1 MPLVPYDPPFFLFN
15 RHLETIFPALMR
27 SVELPPYTRERIETP
42 DGDFLDLDWLSR
54 SRQIGGTGDVGMR
67 PLLILSHGLE
77 GDSQRPYI
85 KGMAKAFLLQGFDV
99 LAWNFRGCGLD
110 MNRLLRFYHSGA
122 TEDLDLVV
130 QHAIQQGYTQIDLVG
145 FSLGGN
151 LTLKY
156 LGESALPPAVHRA
169 AVFSVPLDL
178 YDACLEISRRENWI
192 YARRFLKSLKSK
204 ITRKATQMQGLD
216 TSRLENIRT
225 ILEFDEYYT
234 APLHGFASALDYY
247 ERNSSIHFLD
257 GIHVPTLI
265 VNAVNDPFL
274 GKNSFPMERL
284 AKHASVTFE
293 CITRGGHV
301 GFAQINK
308 NGLYWSEERALQF
321 ILT

>member
-1 MPLVPYDPPFFLFN
+1 MPFVSYNPPFFLFN

-27 SVELPPYTRERIETP
+27 SVELPPYARERLETP
-42 DGDFLDLDWLSR
+42 DGDFLDLDWLS
-54 SRQIGGTGDVGMR
+54 SQPAGTGDAGRR

-77 GDSQRPYI
+77 GDSYRPYI
-85 KGMAKAFLLQGFDV
+85 KGMAKAFLTQGFDV

-130 QHAIQQGYTQIDLVG
+130 QHAVQQGYTQINLVG

-156 LGESALPPAVHRA
+156 LGERKSSSVIRRAV
-169 AVFSVPLDL
+169 VFSVPLDL
-178 YDACLEISRRENWI
+178 YDACLEISKRENWI

-204 ITRKATQMQGLD
+204 ITRKAALMQGLD
-216 TSRLENIRT
+216 TSRLEHIRT

-257 GIHVPTLI
+257 SIYVPTLI
-265 VNAVNDPFL
+265 ANAVNDPFL
-274 GKNSFPMERL
+274 GKNSFPIERL
-284 AKHASVTFE
+284 ADHPSITFE

-301 GFAQINK
+301 GFAQFNK